1 MKKIKFPII
10 YKSVD
15 IDQSKKNKIKTKI
28 NKKKLLLKENIKK
41 NFVVIKVEYSN
52 LNYKDFL
59 MSQGHS
65 GLVKRFPHTAGIDAS
80 GTICYSNSKKFKIK
94 DRVFVIAKPLGV
106 ETNGSFSEYITI
118 PDKWVEKLPQKFTS
132 KEIMMI
138 GTSGFTAIKALN
150 KNLGKILKHKKIP
163 VLVTGALS
171 NVGMFLIFLLTNIG
185 VSVEVV
191 TSKKNNIKIL
201 KKMGVSE
208 VHILRNF
215 IKTHNFSLMKEK
227 YSVIFENL
235 GGNMMSVCLKYLIKK
250 GILVSIGNI
259 LGNISNIN
267 ILPLIL
273 REVKIFSVNAE
284 SSSKKEREKIF
295 QLFKTMS
302 LKRKSLERTKV
313 INLTKVC
320 KILNLR
326 NFDKKGLR
334 YIVKI

>member
-118 PDKWVEKLPQKFTS
+118 PDKWVEKLPKKLTS

-138 GTSGFTAIKALN
+138 GTSGFTALKALN
-150 KNLGKILKHKKIP
+150 KTLGKILKHKN
-163 VLVTGALS
+163 TCLS
-171 NVGMFLIFLLTNIG
+171 YWGIKQCWYVSNFLLI
-185 VSVEVV
+185 
-191 TSKKNNIKIL
+191 
-201 KKMGVSE
+201 
-208 VHILRNF
+208 
-215 IKTHNFSLMKEK
+215 
-227 YSVIFENL
+227 
-235 GGNMMSVCLKYLIKK
+235 NMV
-250 GILVSIGNI
+250 
-259 LGNISNIN
+259 
-267 ILPLIL
+267 
-273 REVKIFSVNAE
+273 
-284 SSSKKEREKIF
+284 
-295 QLFKTMS
+295 
-302 LKRKSLERTKV
+302 
-313 INLTKVC
+313 
-320 KILNLR
+320 
-326 NFDKKGLR
+326 
-334 YIVKI
+334 